1 MIRESLLSAAQIK
14 AKALGLGFM
23 QCGIAPAH
31 ALNESQSLFEQSLEE
46 GLHAEMHFLEREVSQ
61 RFNPESLLEGCQSVI
76 VVTWSYLTD
85 AQPASDLYRTA
96 RYTWVEDYH
105 QVVRRELQPL
115 ADYVAQLVPDAKCR
129 ITVDSSRISEKQWA
143 VQSGVGCIGKNGL
156 IHNESGSFFVLGV
169 LLTTA
174 RVDAYDSP
182 KMSDCGD
189 CNICVQSCP
198 AHALDTPYRVDARR
212 CFAYQ
217 TVENK
222 MVEDSVLER
231 SPLVF
236 GCDIC
241 QEKCPRN
248 KKNLQKVLKM
258 SKSSVF
264 LRLQNRDFENLT
276 QDEFKTYFGETA
288 IARRTYKRFYHAIEI
303 KREKSRNFEILT
315 TEKSNILQ
323 CAGRVLKEEAEAV
336 EGLIQCLNQ
345 DFEESVKLILNSKGR
360 LIVTGIGKSAIIGQ
374 KIVATLNST
383 GTPAVFMHAADAVH
397 GDLGIIQPDDVLLCI
412 SKSGNTPEITLLT
425 PFLKQN
431 GNKMIAMV
439 GNMHSFLAQSADYV
453 LNCTVLK
460 EATPNNLAPTTSSTA
475 QLAMGDALATALIVE
490 RHFTPQDFAKLHP
503 GGALGKRLTM
513 KVRDLYK
520 FNDKPAVAPDA
531 SIQEV
536 ILEISGKCLGVT
548 AVLDGDKIVGAITDG
563 DLRRMLQKSADY
575 THLTAKEVMTTSPKT
590 IHEETLAADAVNF
603 MNTNSITN
611 LFVVDADNR
620 YLGVI
625 HIHDLIKEGLY

>member
-1 MIRESLLSAAQIK
+1 MPMETLRADRLK
-14 AKALGLGFM
+14 AKALELGFM

-31 ALNESQSLFEQSLEE
+31 ALREQQGLFEQALAE
-46 GLHAEMHFLEREVSQ
+46 GYQADMHYLEREVDQ
-61 RFNPESLLEGCQSVI
+61 RFDPESLLEGCRSVV

-85 AQPASDLYRTA
+85 AQPASDQYRTA

-105 QVVRRELQPL
+105 QAVKRQLQPL
-115 ADYVAQLVPDAKCR
+115 ADFVQQECPGARCR

-143 VQSGVGCIGKNGL
+143 VQSGVGCYGKNGL

-174 RVDAYDSP
+174 RADHYDSA
-182 KMSDCGD
+182 KISDCGD

-198 AHALDTPYRVDARR
+198 AHALDTPYRVDARK

-222 MVEDSVLER
+222 NVEDSVLED
-231 SPLVF
+231 SPLLF
-236 GCDIC
+236 GCDVC

-248 KKNLQKVLKM
+248 KKNLPKVLKM
-258 SKSSVF
+258 SKTSVF
-264 LRLQNRDFENLT
+264 LRLQNRDFENLKKE
-276 QDEFKTYFGETA
+276 EFKTYFGETA
-288 IARRTYKRFYHAIEI
+288 IARRTYPRFYHAIEI

-336 EGLIQCLNQ
+336 ERLIQYLDQ

-397 GDLGIIQPDDVLLCI
+397 GDLGIIQPHDVVLCI

-439 GNMHSFLAQSADYV
+439 GNMNSFLAQSADYV

-490 RHFTPQDFAKLHP
+490 RGFTPQDFAKLHP
-503 GGALGKRLTM
+503 GGSLGKRLTM
-513 KVRDLYK
+513 KVKDLYK
-520 FNDKPAVAPDA
+520 FNEKPTVAPDA

-548 AVLDGDKIVGAITDG
+548 AVLDGEKIVGAITDG
-563 DLRRMLQKSADY
+563 DLRRMLQRSADY

-611 LFVVDADNR
+611 LFVVDTDNR

-625 HIHDLIKEGLY
+625 HIHDLIREGLY